1 MTILGLNAY
10 HGDSAACLIVDGKL
24 VAAAEEERFRR
35 MKHWAGLPTQ
45 AIEYCLREAQLDLRD
60 IDHIAVN
67 RKPGVNNLRRLAFV
81 VTRWPHPKL
90 MWQKIKNIRSAAS
103 IKETL
108 ETTYRIELKA
118 TIHHVEHHLAH
129 LASAFLVSGFE
140 EAACISIDGFGDFAS
155 TAMGFGRGKE
165 VKIEERVY
173 FPHSLG
179 IFYSALTQFL
189 GFPHYGDEYKVMGLA
204 PYGDPNFLEPLRQ
217 VVRIQSDGSFRLN
230 LKYFRHHTDNVSYSW
245 NDCTPAVGLLYR
257 STLIELLGPARQPNE
272 PLEQKHKDLARSVQ
286 ATYEKAFFALL
297 HALHKK
303 HPCDNLALAGG
314 CAMNS
319 VANGKVYRRTPF
331 KKMYLPAAA
340 GDAGGAIG
348 AAAVVLAQL
357 SEARSQKFATAN
369 PSIGGSEDEG
379 HRTEG
384 GDATAESSRP
394 AVVPFRPA
402 TQTPAALAE
411 APARQEGHITENGEQ
426 RTENTGV
433 GAIDLNRQTVAEP
446 EPSILNHETSNF
458 PGIALRPLRTA
469 YLGPDATDQEIH
481 ALLDWRKR
489 EIGLAGC
496 DLAFFGVEEELIRHT
511 AQAIADGRVVGWFQG
526 RMEWG
531 PRALGNRSILADP
544 RRADMKDIL
553 NAKIKR
559 RESFRPFAPSI
570 LREAVSDWFETDDDV
585 PFMMEV
591 FQVRAQKRSFIPA
604 VTHVDGSG
612 RLQTVH
618 KETNPRYYR
627 LIEYFRELTGVPM
640 VLNTSFNE
648 NEPVVCYPEEALD
661 CFLRT
666 DMDLLVMGNFFL
678 ERKS

>member
-1 MTILGLNAY
+1 MGAILGLNAY
-10 HGDSAACLIVDGKL
+10 HGDSAACLMVDGKL

-35 MKHWAGLPTQ
+35 IKHWAGLPTN
-45 AIEYCLREAQLDLRD
+45 AIDYCLREGRLAWRD
-60 IDHIAVN
+60 VDHVAIN
-67 RKPGVNNLRRLAFV
+67 RQPGVNNWRRLGFV
-81 VTRWPHPKL
+81 LTHWPTPKL

-103 IKETL
+103 IQETL
-108 ETTYRIELKA
+108 EKAYGIELKA
-118 TIHHVEHHLAH
+118 KVHHVEHHLAH
-129 LASAFLVSGFE
+129 LASAFLVSGFD

-155 TAMGFGRGKE
+155 TAVGFGRGSE
-165 VKIEERVY
+165 VKIDNRVY

-179 IFYSALTQFL
+179 IFYSALTQYI

-204 PYGDPNFLEPLRQ
+204 PYGEPKYVEQLRD
-217 VVRIQSDGSFRLN
+217 VVRIQPDGTFRLN
-230 LKYFRHHTDNVSYSW
+230 LKYFRHHTDNVSYTW
-245 NDCTPAVGLLYR
+245 KDCAPEVGTLYR
-257 STLIELLGPARQPNE
+257 NELVDLLGAPRKPGE
-272 PLEQKHKDLARSVQ
+272 PLEQKHKDIARSVQ
-286 ATYEKAFFALL
+286 TVYEEAFFALL
-297 HALHKK
+297 NALHKQ
-303 HPCDNLALAGG
+303 HPSNNLALAGG

-319 VANGKVYRRTPF
+319 VANGRVYRQTPF

-348 AAAVVLAQL
+348 AAAAVN
-357 SEARSQKFATAN
+357 SKFAIRN
-369 PSIGGSEDEG
+369 PKLD
-379 HRTEG
+379 
-384 GDATAESSRP
+384 
-394 AVVPFRPA
+394 
-402 TQTPAALAE
+402 
-411 APARQEGHITENGEQ
+411 
-426 RTENTGV
+426 
-433 GAIDLNRQTVAEP
+433 
-446 EPSILNHETSNF
+446 
-458 PGIALRPLRTA
+458 TA
-469 YLGPDATDQEIH
+469 YLGPQFSDEEVENLLRARGLLSSDSQSEIRNPNSELVIEQITDNGELCSRAAAAI
-481 ALLDWRKR
+481 A
-489 EIGLAGC
+489 AGC
-496 DLAFFGVEEELIRHT
+496 
-511 AQAIADGRVVGWFQG
+511 VVGWFQG

-570 LREAVSDWFETDDDV
+570 LREAVSDWFEQDDDV

-591 FQVRAQKRSFIPA
+591 FQIRQEKRALIPA

-618 KETNPRYYR
+618 KETNPRYYQ
-627 LIEYFRELTGVPM
+627 LITSFRELTTVPL

-666 DMDLLVMGNFFL
+666 KMDLLVLGNFWV